1 VGEWLWNNKDYYN
14 GLSFLPKDLGTYVQT
29 PFESTTKEV
38 YDQMMATLHDIDLRD
53 VKEGQDNTNLMGEA
67 ACAGGACEVS

>member
-38 YDQMMATLHDIDLRD
+38 YDQMMSTLHDIDLRD
-53 VKEGQDNTNLMGEA
+53 VREGQDNTNLMGEA
-67 ACAGGACEVS
+67 ACAGGACEVQ